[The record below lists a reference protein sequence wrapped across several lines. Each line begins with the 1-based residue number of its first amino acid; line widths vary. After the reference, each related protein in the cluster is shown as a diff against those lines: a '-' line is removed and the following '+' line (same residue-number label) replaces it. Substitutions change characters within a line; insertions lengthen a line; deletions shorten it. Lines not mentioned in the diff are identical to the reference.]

1 MVQVEYDQKADA
13 MYIWVRKAKY
23 NINEELSQNVIIDL
37 DKTGL
42 TIGIDVL
49 SASKNLSKEIEI
61 KLLTQ
66 KRSVQPLKN

>member
-1 MVQVEYDQKADA
+1 MQVEYDQKADA

>member
-1 MVQVEYDQKADA
+1 VQVEYDQKADA